1 MPSLE
6 EIQIFLTD
14 FHVKMNI
21 WGVVVRDDRGKNIQT
36 LFDLEITRM
45 ERNKVLLSLVRS
57 DYSQGPI
64 PDKLQGG
71 ADLWVFGKIVKGKE
85 IYIKITMGIK
95 GAQVI
100 CISFHIAEHRMS
112 YPHKP

>member
-1 MPSLE
+1 MSGLE

-21 WGVVVRDDRGKNIQT
+21 WGV
-36 LFDLEITRM
+36 
-45 ERNKVLLSLVRS
+45 VRS